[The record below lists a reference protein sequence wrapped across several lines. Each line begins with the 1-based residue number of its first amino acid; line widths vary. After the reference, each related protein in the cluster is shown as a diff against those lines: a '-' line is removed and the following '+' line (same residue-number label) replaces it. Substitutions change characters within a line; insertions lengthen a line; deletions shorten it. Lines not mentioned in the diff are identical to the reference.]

1 MFGRPVRMPRN
12 AEFSICRE
20 PRVGATV
27 VVFLGGGLVVGGFY
41 FLDYYEK
48 PAPFAA
54 TLLFI
59 AAAVVLISQV
69 STLMGQTVLA
79 ADKQGIWLRTGPL
92 DVRYLTWDEVTAV
105 DLGTWYKDGDWYA
118 AQQTGRKSKPSYD
131 YYLRVFP
138 LHYQAV
144 FADLTYLA
152 TLCEGT
158 PYMLKIGYK
167 EIGDNEEFVPR
178 LDLDRDK
185 DQVIKGLNEVL
196 PAGMKVGPAAEI
208 KESE

>member
-1 MFGRPVRMPRN
+1 MFSSRVRMPRN
-12 AEFSICRE
+12 AEFSICRD
-20 PRVGATV
+20 PRFGATV
-27 VVFLGGGLVVGGFY
+27 VVFVSGGLVVAGFWH
-41 FLDYYEK
+41 LDGAEK
-48 PAPFAA
+48 PSPFAA
-54 TLLFI
+54 ALLFI
-59 AAAVVLISQV
+59 AAAAVLISQV
-69 STLMGQTVLA
+69 SALMGQTLLA

-105 DLGTWYKDGDWYA
+105 DIGTWYKDGDWRS

-158 PYMLKIGYK
+158 PYMLKIGYR
-167 EIGDNEEFVPR
+167 EIGDDDVFGAW
-178 LDLDRDK
+178 LDLDK
-185 DQVIKGLNEVL
+185 DQIIKGLSEVL
-196 PAGMKVGPAAEI
+196 PAGMEVGPTVEI
-208 KESE
+208 PPEE